1 MTEVRYEGDRVS
13 YSDGWLTTCEI
24 ASHPRSLPVLELE
37 KATRTSNVA
46 QIKDPCSVL
55 DEAVEQLGRNDE
67 Y

>member
-1 MTEVRYEGDRVS
+1 
-13 YSDGWLTTCEI
+13 LTTCEI

-55 DEAVEQLGRNDE
+55 DKAVEQLGRNDE